1 MFDVTIE
8 GLDELIAAAH
18 AADSKL
24 RDDVAMATQAAASDG
39 VKAEQGSHP
48 YTDRTYQLTETAR
61 ATKPESVSDG
71 VQSEMVWRKFYAS
84 FVTTV
89 SGGRF
94 DYRPVAERAARASLK
109 KYVTEAAQRFADKLN
124 GR

>member
-1 MFDVTIE
+1 MFSVTIE
-8 GLDELIAAAH
+8 GLDALVATAH

-24 RDDVAMATQAAASDG
+24 RDDMAMATHGAAKDG
-39 VKAEQGSHP
+39 VKAEQADHP

-61 ATKPESVSDG
+61 ATAPESVGGG
-71 VQSEMVWRKFYAS
+71 VESEMVWKKFYAS
-84 FVTTV
+84 FVTRV

-94 DYRPVAERAARASLK
+94 DYRPVAERAARTSLQRLA
-109 KYVTEAAQRFADKLN
+109 TEAAQRFADKLN